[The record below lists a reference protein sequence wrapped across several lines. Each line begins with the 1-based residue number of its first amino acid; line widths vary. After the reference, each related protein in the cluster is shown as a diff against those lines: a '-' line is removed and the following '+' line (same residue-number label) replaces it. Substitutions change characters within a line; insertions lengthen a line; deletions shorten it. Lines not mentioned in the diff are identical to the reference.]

1 MTVNPKIIAAVAA
14 AVGEFLQAEPLV
26 AVPVSAESRALSPP
40 PQGCSPWAVSG
51 RQSMMDMR
59 RFLQMRLAR

>member
-1 MTVNPKIIAAVAA
+1 MPVNRKVIAAIAA
-14 AVGEFLQAEPLV
+14 AVGELLQAEQCVATQLV
-26 AVPVSAESRALSPP
+26 TESRTPKAPP
-40 PQGCSPWAVSG
+40 AGYSPWALAG